1 MPLYGNKLHCSLDH
15 RILICELMAIK
26 SDLVMSC
33 FFTSVGFLA
42 EKSLLRTQEGSG
54 KAETDISYDG
64 YFPADILEE

>member
-1 MPLYGNKLHCSLDH
+1 
-15 RILICELMAIK
+15 MAIK
-26 SDLVMSC
+26 SNLVKSS

-54 KAETDISYDG
+54 KADTDISYDG